1 MRAQTDGAR
10 RRRQGRTLDE
20 RQRIALL
27 VVRNDAGPWVHV
39 LGCERG
45 RKPVFLYRL
54 PWKIAITFDELM
66 RKLIAVFH
74 DREDVEHMRARMT
87 A

>member
-1 MRAQTDGAR
+1 MDEECRPRWGDPMFR
-10 RRRQGRTLDE
+10 HFRT
-20 RQRIALL
+20 
-27 VVRNDAGPWVHV
+27 
-39 LGCERG
+39 ERG
-45 RKPVFLYRL
+45 RLVML

-66 RKLIAVFH
+66 RKLIGVFH